1 MLVSCDKNEERVET
15 NQQNGDTEAVTVYI
29 CTGPKSKRYHND
41 NSCRGLNRC
50 SGSVVQISLN
60 EATAKGRTSCNICF

>member
-1 MLVSCDKNEERVET
+1 MKRYLLIATVLFFSIMLVSCDKNEERVET

-41 NSCRGLNRC
+41 NSCRGL
-50 SGSVVQISLN
+50 
-60 EATAKGRTSCNICF
+60 